1 MKRCFECLYNL
12 INFPSLFSLCRS
24 RAGGVGGAATV
35 PARLVSANMQNDKV
49 QRVRDQAHVP
59 RLQGTLPERNGER
72 RHFQANLCAIFS
84 SGRLVKAFL
93 IVQSISFAV
102 AFRLIEGVAGRVL
115 YFCLDA
121 CHLQFKCVPFTH
133 DEVIGMEH
141 NVMQSNWAEKARRGG
156 AWGIGISSA
165 GGIWKQK
172 SQKVVFFVYK
182 LKPFRQFFGAKS
194 LKISLQTFET
204 CY

>member
-12 INFPSLFSLCRS
+12 INFLLRFSFLCRS

-35 PARLVSANMQNDKV
+35 PARLVSANMQNHEV
-49 QRVRDQAHVP
+49 QRVRDQANVP

-84 SGRLVKAFL
+84 SGRLVKAIL
-93 IVQSISFAV
+93 IVQSISFATVV
-102 AFRLIEGVAGRVL
+102 AAVRLIEGVGDEVF

-141 NVMQSNWAEKARRGG
+141 NVMQSYWAENREREEVGLELGG
-156 AWGIGISSA
+156 LEFGTSSA
-165 GGIWKQK
+165 GGIWKQNW
-172 SQKVVFFVYK
+172 QEVF
-182 LKPFRQFFGAKS
+182 LP
-194 LKISLQTFET
+194 IN
-204 CY
+204 